1 MEEIVLSKYPDPLS
15 ASAGQGGSSSFSG
28 SSNIG
33 GALYAIDGAV
43 ACE

>member
-1 MEEIVLSKYPDPLS
+1 MKYPDPL
-15 ASAGQGGSSSFSG
+15 AGSAGQGGSSSFSG
-28 SSNIG
+28 AVSNIG

>member
-1 MEEIVLSKYPDPLS
+1 MKYPDPL
-15 ASAGQGGSSSFSG
+15 AANAGQGGASSFSG
-28 SSNIG
+28 TVSNIG

>member
-1 MEEIVLSKYPDPLS
+1 MKYPDPLA
-15 ASAGQGGSSSFSG
+15 ASAEQGGSSSFSCAV
-28 SSNIG
+28 SNIG

>member
-1 MEEIVLSKYPDPLS
+1 MKYPDPL
-15 ASAGQGGSSSFSG
+15 AANAGQGGVSSFSG
-28 SSNIG
+28 AVSNIG